1 MSWSL
6 KILFDIFEWS
16 QLSWRWHGETVLRH
30 AAWFWHSRCYLV
42 RNRNLV
48 LRRLWVNDADLREVA
63 PSNLLYLSHHR
74 RVILIHQGLW
84 TRCVRD
90 LWQMEVGYWWFTSL
104 LQVLWAL
111 WILVHPSYNF
121 VVVWIIWHPAW
132 LLSSLFSAQDVSL
145 GVAFMSIFAYKAL
158 VLHFVFPFFPID
170 AGLQRILQLS
180 ERADSWTA
188 FDFKF
193 EGTNL
198 WRCIYHRLW
207 HQSRIL
213 IRQSMTVEISLTTNW
228 ATSLLKPIRP
238 RVLGVAERIICQS
251 FISVAAELSLLLLN
265 DSLQRLI
272 LLLHQRIVNM

>member
-16 QLSWRWHGETVLRH
+16 QLSWRWHGEAVLRH
-30 AAWFWHSRCYLV
+30 AAWFWHRRCYLV

-48 LRRLWVNDADLREVA
+48 LRRLCVNDAALREVT

-74 RVILIHQGLW
+74 RVMLIHQGLW
-84 TRCVRD
+84 TRCIRD
-90 LWQMEVGYWWFTSL
+90 LWQMEVGYWWFISL

-132 LLSSLFSAQDVSL
+132 LLSSLFWAQDVSL
-145 GVAFMSIFAYKAL
+145 GVAFMSIFADKAL
-158 VLHFVFPFFPID
+158 VLNFIFPFFPVD

-180 ERADSWTA
+180 EHTDSWTA

-207 HQSRIL
+207 HIDESRIL
-213 IRQSMTVEISLTTNW
+213 IRQRMAVEISLTNW

-238 RVLGVAERIICQS
+238 WVLGVAERIICQS

-272 LLLHQRIVNM
+272 LLLH